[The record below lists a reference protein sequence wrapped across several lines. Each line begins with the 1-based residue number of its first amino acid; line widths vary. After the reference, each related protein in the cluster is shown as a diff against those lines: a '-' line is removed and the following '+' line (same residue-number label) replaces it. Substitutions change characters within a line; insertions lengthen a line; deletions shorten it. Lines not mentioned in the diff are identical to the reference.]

1 MNKIIMDV
9 PITKI
14 INSLEKKEFQKLWK
28 DYVLDC
34 ISDYFYRQEIYKII
48 NKIRNEF
55 NYPLLTELEFDKTWQ
70 FLILGSEEF
79 EIAFAHM
86 IQAIYQQ
93 Y

>member
-1 MNKIIMDV
+1 MSKIITDV
-9 PITKI
+9 SIVKMKK
-14 INSLEKKEFQKLWK
+14 SLEQKKFQELWE
-28 DYVLDC
+28 DYVLDY
-34 ISDYFYRQEIYKII
+34 ISDYNYRQEIYKMI
-48 NKIRNEF
+48 NEIRNEF

-79 EIAFAHM
+79 EVAFAHM

>member
-1 MNKIIMDV
+1 MSKIITDV
-9 PITKI
+9 LIVKMKK
-14 INSLEKKEFQKLWK
+14 SLEQKKFQELWE

-34 ISDYFYRQEIYKII
+34 ISDYDYRQEIYKII
-48 NKIRNEF
+48 NEVRKEF
-55 NYPLLTELEFDKTWQ
+55 NHPLLTELEFDKTWQ

-79 EIAFAHM
+79 EVAFAHM